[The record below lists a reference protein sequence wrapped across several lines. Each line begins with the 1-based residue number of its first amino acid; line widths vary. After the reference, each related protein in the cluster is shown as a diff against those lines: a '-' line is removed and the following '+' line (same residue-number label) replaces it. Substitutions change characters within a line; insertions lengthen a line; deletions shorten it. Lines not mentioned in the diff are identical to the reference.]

1 MPAFIPVTLWL
12 TDEEGAALTWQARRY
27 QQTDETRVWAWVRPA
42 MDEAVREWRAA
53 QWETRRRKMTADAAL
68 AATVDAAVDK

>member
-12 TDEEGAALTWQARRY
+12 TDEEGAALTSQARRY

-53 QWETRRRKMTADAAL
+53 QWETRRRKITADTAL